1 MTSGSPDCMG
11 PLTYSSSMDGATKR
25 VWIRN
30 RHFSWWCAHDWPADE
45 YAYTG
50 DIRVSREV
58 PVALDIKNHAGR
70 TRLALGELSLRSLV
84 IKTSV
89 GETLIDLAG
98 YHGTNFDAAIKNGVG
113 NLILRLPKDCNTTLV
128 LHRGVGSTD
137 VRGFM
142 INGDTYTTI
151 APRPDAP
158 QITIRIKQGV
168 GAITV
173 EAV

>member
-1 MTSGSPDCMG
+1 
-11 PLTYSSSMDGATKR
+11 MDGATKR

-30 RHFSWWCAHDWPADE
+30 RHLSWWCAHDWPADE
-45 YAYTG
+45 HAYTG

-84 IKTSV
+84 IKNSV
-89 GETLIDLAG
+89 GETQVDLAG
-98 YHGTNFDAAIKNGVG
+98 YHGGSFDATIKNGVG
-113 NLILRLPKDCNTTLV
+113 ELMLRLPKDASLSVEIHGGIGATN
-128 LHRGVGSTD
+128 

-142 INGDTYTTI
+142 VNGNVYTTSS
-151 APRPDAP
+151 ARPDTP
-158 QITIRIKQGV
+158 RITCRIKQGV